1 MLAAINSPSSW
12 EVPLAYKNCGVLV
25 NVYQPALQE
34 KKALLCR
41 ACRFP
46 WCKHTYHG
54 GFQDTSLMLA
64 SADVGRDVQDGLWK
78 ASPSPV
84 CQCMRATL
92 PRNLREVTP
101 LLGPWVGEWKTS
113 GIVTLIHAQEL
124 PGQSGCIWAP
134 GGPIHLLISPAVLPP
149 HICSSH

>member
-1 MLAAINSPSSW
+1 MLLAIRSDPLVWARGQVSQLLRVLAAINSPSSW

-41 ACRFP
+41 ACRFL
-46 WCKHTYHG
+46 WCKHAYHG
-54 GFQDTSLMLA
+54 GCQDTSLMLA
-64 SADVGRDVQDGLWK
+64 SAEVGRDVQDGLWK
-78 ASPSPV
+78 ASPSPA

-101 LLGPWVGEWKTS
+101 LLSPW
-113 GIVTLIHAQEL
+113 
-124 PGQSGCIWAP
+124 
-134 GGPIHLLISPAVLPP
+134 GGGGGRLLE
-149 HICSSH
+149 